1 MSPTIVVSA
10 VALVR
15 DGAVLTVR
23 KAGTSRFMLVGGK
36 PEAGESPLDCA
47 LRETREEVSLD
58 LGALTLLGEFES
70 EAANEPGHRLHS
82 TVYTAEL
89 NGEPVAAAEIAELR
103 WTALDGD
110 YDDLAPMLRINVL
123 PLLRERH
130 DLA

>member
-36 PEAGESPLDCA
+36 PDLGESPLDCA

-58 LGALTLLGEFES
+58 LGDLTLLGEFES

-130 DLA
+130 NLA

>member
-15 DGAVLTVR
+15 DGSVLTVR
-23 KAGTSRFMLVGGK
+23 KSGTSRFMLVGGK
-36 PEAGESPLDCA
+36 PEADESPLDCA

-58 LGALTLLGEFES
+58 LAELTLLGEFES

-89 NGEPVAAAEIAELR
+89 NGEPVAAGEIAELR
-103 WTALDGD
+103 WTALHGD
-110 YDDLAPMLRINVL
+110 YDDLAPMLQFNVL

-130 DLA
+130 APA